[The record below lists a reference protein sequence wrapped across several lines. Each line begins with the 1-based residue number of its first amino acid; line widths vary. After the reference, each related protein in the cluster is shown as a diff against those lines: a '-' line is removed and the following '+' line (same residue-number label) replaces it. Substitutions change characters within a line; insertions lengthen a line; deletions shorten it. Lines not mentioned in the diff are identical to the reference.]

1 MKEDKA
7 KIAKAIYQFLKAT
20 SHGINILDVT
30 YSKDGYDEYVTVEYA
45 SGTIRRVNVAC
56 DSGVAMMMDV
66 LREVV

>member
-7 KIAKAIYQFLKAT
+7 KIAKAIFQFLKAT
-20 SHGINILDVT
+20 RHGTDIVDVT
-30 YSKDGYDEYVTVEYA
+30 YSKDGYNEYITVEYA
-45 SGTIRRVNVAC
+45 SGTIDMINVAC